1 MKLSFSFILLS
12 SLLRALATTPEQ
24 VLSDIKTLTS
34 KADALDNSIKAFKS
48 PTDLTSAWNIHFA
61 ARSLLSDIDAATRSA
76 VTSQPVPP
84 SYVPDALSLCE
95 GLQDSIVA
103 ALRDAAA
110 QKGTVA
116 AMPIPGTTSTVR
128 KDLEDLKTE
137 SEAFQQAL
145 LAGVDNYCA
154 QSV

>member
-1 MKLSFSFILLS
+1 MLGC
-12 SLLRALATTPEQ
+12 SLQPWLPLQ
-24 VLSDIKTLTS
+24 
-34 KADALDNSIKAFKS
+34 
-48 PTDLTSAWNIHFA
+48 
-61 ARSLLSDIDAATRSA
+61 A

-145 LAGVDNYCA
+145 LAGVDVSLPHLWFEA
-154 QSV
+154 SSDI